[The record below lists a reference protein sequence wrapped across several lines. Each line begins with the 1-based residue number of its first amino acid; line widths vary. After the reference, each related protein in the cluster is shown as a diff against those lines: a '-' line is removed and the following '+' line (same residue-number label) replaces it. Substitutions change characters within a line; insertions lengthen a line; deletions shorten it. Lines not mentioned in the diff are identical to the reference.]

1 MTSLKEQKRKETK
14 ELSKM
19 PRKSPTYPSLYDWSK
34 QYPHY
39 KEFNSKVEFADIGC
53 GFGGLLMALS
63 PLFPNKLILGMEI
76 RDKAW
81 PTVEEFVLQKIQA
94 LRLQN
99 QEKQFDQAHSYQNV
113 SVMRMNAR
121 IVTSTLLAEYAYAL
135 RVGGIVYTVTGTAPR
150 LTRRY
155 AGGQITWTDVK
166 DLHDWMVKHLD
177 EHPLFRRLSEQE
189 LEGDVCIPACMQDTE
204 EGKKVARSS

>member
-1 MTSLKEQKRKETK
+1 MAGG
-14 ELSKM
+14 
-19 PRKSPTYPSLYDWSK
+19 
-34 QYPHY
+34 
-39 KEFNSKVEFADIGC
+39 AD
-53 GFGGLLMALS
+53 
-63 PLFPNKLILGMEI
+63 
-76 RDKAW
+76 RQ
-81 PTVEEFVLQKIQA
+81 VEEFVLQKIQA

-135 RVGGIVYTVTGTAPR
+135 RVGGIVYTVTGTAPH

-204 EGKKVARSS
+204 EGKKVERNKGDKYLACYVRIERGPVDPSWTGFEPFGNAGQEGEDDEDEPEKVVETA